1 MLEAGMAALLLFA
14 HLAALEESTVARGA
28 SRAEP
33 EGLLRCS
40 LGGIRVLVVDDDEEM
55 RDVLTTLLGA
65 AGADVRAAASAAEAR
80 ATLASWWPS
89 VLLSDIG
96 MPGEDGYELI
106 RAVRRSTDRRGRVL
120 PAAALTAHVEEE
132 DRKRAFA
139 AGYQAHLP
147 KPVDPNV
154 LVGLVARLAELDSG
168 AAPHH

>member
-14 HLAALEESTVARGA
+14 HLAALEESTVPRGA

-33 EGLLRCS
+33 EGLLRCR

-55 RDVLTTLLGA
+55 RDVLTALLGA
-65 AGADVRAAASAAEAR
+65 AGADVRAAASATEAR

-106 RAVRRSTDRRGRVL
+106 RAVRRSADRRGRVL
-120 PAAALTAHVEEE
+120 PAAALTAHVEDE
-132 DRKRAFA
+132 DRRRAFT

-147 KPVDPNV
+147 KPIDPDA
-154 LVGLVARLAELDSG
+154 LIGLVARLVEGDSG
-168 AAPHH
+168 VSRQH